1 MQSRPRPQNAA
12 CFLVGLFLLQF
23 FEFEPED
30 GLAFWVGQVLRDAI
44 HRANGHA
51 LRLIEM
57 ADAFCAQIG
66 VDEVMLFAHA
76 DGLVGALRL
85 ADIAVDAVAGDF

>member
-1 MQSRPRPQNAA
+1 
-12 CFLVGLFLLQF
+12 
-23 FEFEPED
+23 
-30 GLAFWVGQVLRDAI
+30 
-44 HRANGHA
+44 
-51 LRLIEM
+51 M

-66 VDEVMLFAHA
+66 VDEVMLLAHA